1 MSETGETDAYEVV
14 VVGGGPAGA
23 AVAIMLARAGCR
35 VLLVERTSGNGF
47 KIGEALPPAC
57 RPLLRELGVWDSFVA
72 NGHLPCYG
80 NLSSWGSSHLH
91 GTDFIFD
98 PNGNGWHLNRPRFDA
113 LLRREASLAGAM
125 VSTATTLRRIVRQP
139 SGDWLLTLT
148 REGREICVCC
158 RWLIDATGRR
168 CVIARGQGARRRT
181 YDTLVALFAL
191 FNPPEGSRQ
200 ADQDSRTLIEA
211 APDGWW
217 YTALLPSKQRI
228 VVCLTDADLSP
239 RTSDIRSTYISL
251 LSCTEHVR
259 DRLDAHRYALRSI
272 PKVAPAN
279 TSRLDHALGDGWL
292 AVGDAAFSFDPLSS
306 QGILTS
312 LYTGMKAGE
321 ALVEHF
327 SGNPVALA
335 DYDYR
340 LAAIYN
346 AYLRNRSMYYLSE
359 ERWAERPFW
368 RRRRIPL
375 TGEIHREPS

>member
-1 MSETGETDAYEVV
+1 MNETGKTDAYEVV

-23 AVAIMLARAGCR
+23 AVAIILARAGCHL
-35 VLLVERTSGNGF
+35 LLVERTSGKGF
-47 KIGEALPPAC
+47 KIGEALPPAS
-57 RPLLRELGVWDSFVA
+57 RPLLQELGVWDSFVA
-72 NGHLPCYG
+72 DGHLPCYG

-91 GTDFIFD
+91 CTDFIFD
-98 PNGNGWHLNRPRFDA
+98 PNGNGWHLNRPHFDA
-113 LLRREASLAGAM
+113 LLRRGASLAGAM
-125 VSTATTLRRIVRQP
+125 VSTTTTLRKIVRQP
-139 SGDWLLTLT
+139 SGDWLLILT
-148 REGREICVCC
+148 QEGREISVCC
-158 RWLIDATGRR
+158 HWVIDATGRR

-181 YDTLVALFAL
+181 YDTLVAFFAV
-191 FNPPEGSRQ
+191 FSPSEDSRQ

-217 YTALLPSKQRI
+217 YTALLPSKRRV

-239 RTSDIRSTYISL
+239 RTSDIRSGYISL
-251 LSCTEHVR
+251 LSCTER
-259 DRLDAHRYALRSI
+259 IRACLNAHRYTLQTI

-279 TSRLDHALGDGWL
+279 TSWLDHTMGEGWL

-321 ALVEHF
+321 ALVEHL
-327 SGNPVALA
+327 SGNPDALA
-335 DYDYR
+335 NYDYR

-346 AYLRNRSMYYLSE
+346 AYLRNRSMYYLLE

-368 RRRRIPL
+368 RRRRVPL
-375 TGEIHREPS
+375 TGKIH